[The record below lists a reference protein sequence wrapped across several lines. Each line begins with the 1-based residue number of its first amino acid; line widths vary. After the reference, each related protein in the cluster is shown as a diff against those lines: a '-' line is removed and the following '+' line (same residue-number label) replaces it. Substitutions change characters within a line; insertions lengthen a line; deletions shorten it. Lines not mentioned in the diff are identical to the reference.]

1 MFTQGSSRLATL
13 GFETESL
20 WDSSLEFPKGIGV
33 KARDF
38 TPEAAG
44 KMNFHLSAVDDRFRQ
59 KDDQP
64 SIGLI
69 LCRAKNRVIAEYAL
83 RDVTK
88 PIGVSDYVT
97 RLVETL
103 PKPLREAIPSVQEI
117 ERGLSVGEPPV
128 KRSERGQHGK
138 PS

>member
-1 MFTQGSSRLATL
+1 M
-13 GFETESL
+13 
-20 WDSSLEFPKGIGV
+20 
-33 KARDF
+33 
-38 TPEAAG
+38 
-44 KMNFHLSAVDDRFRQ
+44 DDRFRQ

-117 ERGLSVGEPPV
+117 ERGLSAGETPV
-128 KRSERGQHGK
+128 RRSKRGKHRK